1 MAKNCNVFKY
11 IPIIM
16 GLLLGACY
24 DDLGNYD
31 YKEINELTVVLPEV
45 VEVVVANKDSVKVV
59 LQPEVKQSAREDN
72 SNLAYLWRKKEV
84 SGSSVWKECGRE
96 KDYTVRINSRTTENM
111 SFRFAVTDT
120 VLGITTYKEV
130 TLKIENPLENAWF
143 VLQNQ
148 VGKSVLGAVDGSGIG
163 AIVYKDIY
171 QHLLG
176 VGKEIPGEPRA
187 LEVNPALSPGK
198 LETKTVIYVLTN
210 EGGRMMDSRTLETIY
225 DYKEMLLGLEG
236 SAKPEFVK
244 ADQGE
249 LIIDNG
255 KMWYATWSE
264 YSIFIR

>member
-1 MAKNCNVFKY
+1 MVKNYNVFKY

-24 DDLGNYD
+24 DDLGNYN

-59 LQPEVKQSAREDN
+59 LRPEVKQSAREDN
-72 SNLAYLWRKKEV
+72 GNLTYLWRQKEV
-84 SGSSVWKECGRE
+84 SGSSVWKVCGRE

-163 AIVYKDIY
+163 A
-171 QHLLG
+171 
-176 VGKEIPGEPRA
+176 
-187 LEVNPALSPGK
+187 
-198 LETKTVIYVLTN
+198 TV
-210 EGGRMMDSRTLETIY
+210 
-225 DYKEMLLGLEG
+225 
-236 SAKPEFVK
+236 
-244 ADQGE
+244 
-249 LIIDNG
+249 
-255 KMWYATWSE
+255 
-264 YSIFIR
+264 